1 MVIIL
6 KNELI
11 ELVTVLGSEKN
22 ANGFRTEEHVAKIEV
37 FASVKSVGRMEY
49 YEAVRAG
56 MQVNIIFVV
65 DTDDFRM
72 SEHEVTADGKA
83 RKVRASKIIYDGTTY
98 LIHRTFVKDSGLM
111 EITCREVE

>member
-6 KNELI
+6 NNELI
-11 ELVTVLGSEKN
+11 ELVTVLGSEKD
-22 ANGFRTEEHVAKIEV
+22 ADGFRTEEHTAKVEV
-37 FASVKSVGRMEY
+37 FADIKSVGRTEY

-65 DTDDFRM
+65 DADDFRL
-72 SEHEVTADGKA
+72 SEHEITADGKTK
-83 RKVRASKIIYDGTTY
+83 KVKASRIIHDGTNY
-98 LIHRTFVKDSGLM
+98 LVHRTFVKDSGLM

>member
-1 MVIIL
+1 MVNTMR
-6 KNELI
+6 NELI

-22 ANGFRTEEHVAKIEV
+22 ANGFRTEEHVEKAEV
-37 FASVKSVGRMEY
+37 FASIKSVGRTEY

-65 DTDDFRM
+65 DVDDFKL
-72 SEHEVTADGKA
+72 SEHEITVDGKT
-83 RKVRASKIIYDGTTY
+83 RKVKASKIIHDGTTY
-98 LIHRTFVKDSGLM
+98 LIHRTFVQDSRLM

>member
-1 MVIIL
+1 MSMMNN
-6 KNELI
+6 KLI
-11 ELVTVLGSEKN
+11 ELVTVLGSEKDTD
-22 ANGFRTEEHVAKIEV
+22 GFRTEEHTAKVEV
-37 FASVKSVGRMEY
+37 FADIKSVGRTEY

-65 DTDDFRM
+65 DVDDFKL
-72 SEHEVTADGKA
+72 SEHEIIVDGKT
-83 RKVRASKIIYDGTTY
+83 RKVKASKIIYDGTAY